1 MIPLPALRGDDALGF
16 LAAIGL
22 VALSEQ
28 GEIPPIRLAWTT
40 GAAPVALIEG
50 DVASIEELSEALS
63 GVLGRLEQ
71 RGAVLPGVD
80 AEFPRRKEGSGKDPM
95 RMRRQQMAAIYADVA
110 ALSSDGHLR
119 ETWSFHWLL
128 ALCAQSALDSSDR
141 VALSPF
147 YAPTGQ
153 MSLRGSL
160 FEKTMDA
167 VREVGGP
174 ADALTGWRRTGAG
187 FDYDG
192 ANFDERAKRDA
203 GVTTRGKAANQGAP
217 SPTWLAMM
225 GIRFF
230 PLVDDGSAITTVGWQ
245 RFRLYPGY
253 TRRSLIWP
261 IWELALDPVA
271 IRTLLAHPVLGLK
284 ESRGSVI
291 VARSRRLE
299 ALGITGVFGSSR
311 RTLSQG
317 DGPLGPALRIWPR
330 VSTPSTPSKD

>member
-1 MIPLPALRGDDALGF
+1 MILLPGLRGDDALGF

-28 GEIPPIRLAWTT
+28 GEIPPLRLAWTA
-40 GAAPVALIEG
+40 GAAPVALVDGE
-50 DVASIEELSEALS
+50 VATVEELSDALS
-63 GVLGRLEQ
+63 GVLERLEE

-80 AEFPRRKEGSGKDPM
+80 AEFPLRVVGTKDPM
-95 RMRRQQMAAIYADVA
+95 RMPVEDMAAIYGDA
-110 ALSSDGHLR
+110 AASQSDGR
-119 ETWSFHWLL
+119 VSEGWAAHWLL
-128 ALCAQSALDSSDR
+128 ALCGQAATDKDDR
-141 VALSPF
+141 VLLTSF
-147 YAPTGQ
+147 YAPTGR

-167 VREVGGP
+167 VRDVDGP
-174 ADALTGWRRTGAG
+174 GDALTGWRRT
-187 FDYDG
+187 DPKLKYDG

-203 GVTTRGKAANQGAP
+203 GVTTHGDAANQGAP

-225 GIRFF
+225 GIRCF
-230 PLVDDGSAITTVGWQ
+230 PVVDDGSATATVGWQ
-245 RFRLYPGY
+245 RIRLYPGY

-261 IWELALDPVA
+261 IWEAPLDGPGV
-271 IRTLLAHPVLGLK
+271 RTLLAHPLLSVK
-284 ESRGSVI
+284 ESRGDVM
-291 VARSRRLE
+291 VTHGRRLG

-330 VSTPSTPSKD
+330 TSVDRSPREG